1 MLLAGILLLLLMLAE
16 IHAVIVDVVG
26 LDLAVV
32 SVVVGMNLAI
42 AVDVVG

>member
-16 IHAVIVDVVG
+16 IHAFIVDVVG